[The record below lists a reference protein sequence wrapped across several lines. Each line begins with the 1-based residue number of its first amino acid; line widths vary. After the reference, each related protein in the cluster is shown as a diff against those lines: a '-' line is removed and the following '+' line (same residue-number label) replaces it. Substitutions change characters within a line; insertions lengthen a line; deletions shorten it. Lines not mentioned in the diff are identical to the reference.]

1 MQKKRRRRRCGFTLS
16 GDFTLDV
23 LEASRRSAWKSGW
36 RNVQLWK
43 EEDIRDRSAVAIA
56 ILVLVRVLDLVEIV
70 LVELADEA
78 CEVGVLEH
86 AGEDG
91 FCKLVHVL
99 LGCKL
104 KVKGD
109 PIGER
114 TFTTKASPDWFHET
128 TWWNVLSSSILR
140 GHLINWVKY

>member
-1 MQKKRRRRRCGFTLS
+1 MFSR
-16 GDFTLDV
+16 
-23 LEASRRSAWKSGW
+23 ASRRSAWKSGW

-43 EEDIRDRSAVAIA
+43 EEGDISICRSIGGGNTHSYMFA
-56 ILVLVRVLDLVEIV
+56 ILVLVRVLDLVEVV

-78 CEVGVLEH
+78 CKVGVLKH

-99 LGCKL
+99 LRRKL
-104 KVKGD
+104 NVKGD
-109 PIGER
+109 QIGGQ

-140 GHLINWVKY
+140 GR